1 MDKRQYEA
9 FGSLAVTQEDRAGMM
24 NQAQAKIE
32 KPTELDNAFGE
43 ALRANGD
50 LQRAI
55 ESLAKRIAPV
65 LAPEGPSP
73 KDEHPKLKPSV
84 CTVINMLNE
93 VADRDRFLANH
104 VMELLS
110 RVAI

>member
-24 NQAQAKIE
+24 NQAQTKIE

-43 ALRANGD
+43 ALRANSD
-50 LQRAI
+50 LQHAL
-55 ESLAKRIAPV
+55 ESLTKRIAPV
-65 LAPEGPSP
+65 LAPETAAPED
-73 KDEHPKLKPSV
+73 KHPTLKPNI
-84 CTVINMLNE
+84 CAVINMLNE
-93 VADRDRFLANH
+93 LADRDRFLANR